1 MADEKRDQA
10 LTSGHAREAIDAATS
25 WAGEHDG
32 SAAGNVSGDANQTA
46 PETGA
51 PAAGQASSQ
60 PGGQAGQGSP
70 NEGFSSANPP
80 KAPSGLKTPLQPGGT
95 VTGTDSP
102 GQSEGSLGT
111 GGAQTRHEG

>member
-1 MADEKRDQA
+1 MADEKRDQP

-46 PETGA
+46 PEAGA
-51 PAAGQASSQ
+51 PAAGEASRR
-60 PGGQAGQGSP
+60 PEGQDSP
-70 NEGFSSANPP
+70 NTGFSSADPP
-80 KAPSGLKTPLQPGGT
+80 KAPSGLGTPLQPGGT

-102 GQSEGSLGT
+102 GQSAGSLGT

>member
-1 MADEKRDQA
+1 MADEKRDQP

-46 PETGA
+46 PHGA
-51 PAAGQASSQ
+51 AAQ
-60 PGGQAGQGSP
+60 PGGTPGGQPAGASP

-80 KAPSGLKTPLQPGGT
+80 KAPSGLNTPLQPGGT
-95 VTGTDSP
+95 VPGTDSP
-102 GQSEGSLGT
+102 GQSAGSLGT

>member
-46 PETGA
+46 PEAGEAPGA
-51 PAAGQASSQ
+51 RG
-60 PGGQAGQGSP
+60 GQGSP

-80 KAPSGLKTPLQPGGT
+80 KAPSGLATPLQPGGT
-95 VTGTDSP
+95 VTGTSSP
-102 GQSEGSLGT
+102 GQSTGSLGT